1 MACEMTTPGFFSW
14 NELMTTDVA
23 GAKAFYGQ
31 LLGWTMEDKP
41 MAETGMS
48 YTVVKVGG
56 TYVGGIMPRP
66 AEVGDMPPLWGSYVT
81 VADVDASARKAVEL
95 GGRVY
100 KEPTD
105 IPGVGRFCVV
115 GDQSRERNR

>member
-1 MACEMTTPGFFSW
+1 LER
-14 NELMTTDVA
+14 

-41 MAETGMS
+41 MAEAGMT
-48 YTVVKVGG
+48 YTVVKVGE

-81 VADVDASARKAVEL
+81 VADVDAAAKKAVEL

-115 GDQSRERNR
+115 GDPQGAFLSLITYAMPDDKAK